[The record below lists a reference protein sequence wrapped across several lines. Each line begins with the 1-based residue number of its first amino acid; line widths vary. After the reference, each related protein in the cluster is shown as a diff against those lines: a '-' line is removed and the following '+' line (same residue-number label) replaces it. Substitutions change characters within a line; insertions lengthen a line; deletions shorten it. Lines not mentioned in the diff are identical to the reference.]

1 MKTFT
6 MLDAQID
13 LDDDADVDHID
24 LSLEDGVGG

>member
-24 LSLEDGVGG
+24 LSLVDGVGG